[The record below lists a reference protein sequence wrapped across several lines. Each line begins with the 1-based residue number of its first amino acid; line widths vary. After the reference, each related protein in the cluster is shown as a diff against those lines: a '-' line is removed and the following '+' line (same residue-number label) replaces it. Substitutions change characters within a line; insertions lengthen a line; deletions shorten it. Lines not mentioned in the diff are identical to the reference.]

1 VSLVVLSG
9 SALDLPGFADAL
21 QEQLGVQVQRESV
34 RLDERELGGVSAH
47 RLAVAAGL
55 AVEEASR

>member
-1 VSLVVLSG
+1 
-9 SALDLPGFADAL
+9 
-21 QEQLGVQVQRESV
+21 VQRESV

-55 AVEEASR
+55 AAEEAPR